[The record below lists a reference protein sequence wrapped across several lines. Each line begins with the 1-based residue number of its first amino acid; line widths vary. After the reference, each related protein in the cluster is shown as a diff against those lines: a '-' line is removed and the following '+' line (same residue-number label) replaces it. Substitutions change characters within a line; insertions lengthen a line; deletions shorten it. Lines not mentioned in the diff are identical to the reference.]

1 MNLNKI
7 FKRQEKEK
15 EKDLQNR
22 AKQFVEEYKVIQ
34 EATRGF

>member
-7 FKRQEKEK
+7 FKRQK
-15 EKDLQNR
+15 KDLQDR